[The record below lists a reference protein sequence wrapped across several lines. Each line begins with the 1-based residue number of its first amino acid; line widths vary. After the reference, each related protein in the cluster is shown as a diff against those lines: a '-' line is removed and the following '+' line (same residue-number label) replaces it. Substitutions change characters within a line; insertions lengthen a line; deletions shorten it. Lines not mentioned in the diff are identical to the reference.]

1 MKLKLKK
8 NNPKSKL
15 KNLFSNNSQDLNN
28 QKILDIVTSWEII
41 KEELKF
47 REGRLDQE
55 SEEGQ
60 KRDL

>member
-1 MKLKLKK
+1 MKSKK

-15 KNLFSNNSQDLNN
+15 KNLFSNNSQDLKN
-28 QKILDIVTSWEII
+28 QKILDIVTSWGII

-47 REGRLDQE
+47 REDRLDQE